1 MQDICWGNVLEI
13 NTCGKEGW
21 RRKQDWEEE
30 KLSRNAI
37 LRKSPL
43 SLKDALELGGS
54 SELFKLSQGDR
65 LLYLS

>member
-1 MQDICWGNVLEI
+1 MQDICWGNALEI
-13 NTCGKEGW
+13 DTCGKEGW

-30 KLSRNAI
+30 KLSCSAI

-43 SLKDALELGGS
+43 SLKDALELGGP
-54 SELFKLSQGDR
+54 SELFKLNQFDR